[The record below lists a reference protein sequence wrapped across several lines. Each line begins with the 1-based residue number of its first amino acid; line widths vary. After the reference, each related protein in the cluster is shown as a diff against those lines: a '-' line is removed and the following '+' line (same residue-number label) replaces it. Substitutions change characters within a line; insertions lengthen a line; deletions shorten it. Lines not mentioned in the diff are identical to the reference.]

1 MNIKLPAEL
10 HREREAWVASCPQLH
25 VASQGSTPEEAWTML
40 QEATALFIEGW
51 REEGIMDRV
60 LEETGLTPA
69 TDTSGDERS

>member
-1 MNIKLPAEL
+1 
-10 HREREAWVASCPQLH
+10 
-25 VASQGSTPEEAWTML
+25 ML